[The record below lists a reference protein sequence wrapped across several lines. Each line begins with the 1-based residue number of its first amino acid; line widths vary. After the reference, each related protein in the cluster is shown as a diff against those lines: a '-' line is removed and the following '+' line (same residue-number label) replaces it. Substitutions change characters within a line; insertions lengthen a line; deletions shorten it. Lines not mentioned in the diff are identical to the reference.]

1 MNDSLE
7 ESNSEK
13 IVERLDKW
21 DKIHLPK
28 LNKNSDIIETISKK
42 LTNKYDNIQYENI
55 NLKQRMSRN
64 IPQFKTLSKN
74 ENIQKFYKTIQQE
87 KSNVLAQN
95 INMVKQRFDFDAF
108 NIENKRLKIRYNS
121 EEDKNITPI
130 LNGKSYSSRTESD
143 ELWKVGNEIGIRK
156 RIKINSN
163 TTEIKDKL
171 EDLEEI
177 KIEDRTLKLN
187 DLKLE
192 GNYTKVTSYDVYK
205 SIVEK
210 KKKLELNF
218 RKQITKLIKE
228 IKNKENKI
236 EELNQQIIE
245 LTDDNEK
252 KKTTYNDNF
261 DVVNIIKH
269 EVNRENST
277 FSFQKKTEVTR
288 KMQDLE
294 HLVEKSKKEYIEQK
308 EISNKKIP
316 LLKNQIRYYKTE
328 LNKLQEILIKVKKEN
343 IIYFKN
349 LLKEGVDVRDV
360 GLCWIIFRLNEL
372 GAKVEFN
379 DFPKFL
385 DYVNVN
391 YLLIY
396 SDKIIKINKLKILLD
411 LVRNERKNIMKSI
424 NFIDSNIRNK
434 YDEIIAKK
442 YISIPYDNIDEY
454 IRELFHKFKVRMGN
468 KYIILENFHKEKDDN
483 YLKNAQED
491 MRKMVP
497 SYRSI
502 NNKSKSRN
510 HFLTETYTF
519 NDYNKFQ
526 LNLTPKQINT
536 VDTIITIKNL
546 LNQIDKEM
554 RNLRTKHLKYFKRK
568 YESMKLKGTSECI
581 KYDLMFCALFG
592 NFAVC

>member
-64 IPQFKTLSKN
+64 IPQFKTLSRN

-121 EEDKNITPI
+121 EEDKNITPL

-205 SIVEK
+205 NIVEK

-218 RKQITKLIKE
+218 RQQITKLIKE

-245 LTDDNEK
+245 LTDDNEVFK
-252 KKTTYNDNF
+252 KKL
-261 DVVNIIKH
+261 KL
-269 EVNRENST
+269 
-277 FSFQKKTEVTR
+277 
-288 KMQDLE
+288 LE
-294 HLVEKSKKEYIEQK
+294 KC
-308 EISNKKIP
+308 KI
-316 LLKNQIRYYKTE
+316 
-328 LNKLQEILIKVKKEN
+328 
-343 IIYFKN
+343 
-349 LLKEGVDVRDV
+349 
-360 GLCWIIFRLNEL
+360 
-372 GAKVEFN
+372 
-379 DFPKFL
+379 
-385 DYVNVN
+385 
-391 YLLIY
+391 
-396 SDKIIKINKLKILLD
+396 
-411 LVRNERKNIMKSI
+411 
-424 NFIDSNIRNK
+424 
-434 YDEIIAKK
+434 
-442 YISIPYDNIDEY
+442 
-454 IRELFHKFKVRMGN
+454 
-468 KYIILENFHKEKDDN
+468 
-483 YLKNAQED
+483 
-491 MRKMVP
+491 
-497 SYRSI
+497 
-502 NNKSKSRN
+502 
-510 HFLTETYTF
+510 
-519 NDYNKFQ
+519 
-526 LNLTPKQINT
+526 
-536 VDTIITIKNL
+536 
-546 LNQIDKEM
+546 
-554 RNLRTKHLKYFKRK
+554 
-568 YESMKLKGTSECI
+568 
-581 KYDLMFCALFG
+581 
-592 NFAVC
+592 

>member
-1 MNDSLE
+1 
-7 ESNSEK
+7 
-13 IVERLDKW
+13 
-21 DKIHLPK
+21 
-28 LNKNSDIIETISKK
+28 
-42 LTNKYDNIQYENI
+42 
-55 NLKQRMSRN
+55 
-64 IPQFKTLSKN
+64 
-74 ENIQKFYKTIQQE
+74 
-87 KSNVLAQN
+87 
-95 INMVKQRFDFDAF
+95 
-108 NIENKRLKIRYNS
+108 
-121 EEDKNITPI
+121 
-130 LNGKSYSSRTESD
+130 
-143 ELWKVGNEIGIRK
+143 
-156 RIKINSN
+156 
-163 TTEIKDKL
+163 
-171 EDLEEI
+171 
-177 KIEDRTLKLN
+177 
-187 DLKLE
+187 
-192 GNYTKVTSYDVYK
+192 
-205 SIVEK
+205 
-210 KKKLELNF
+210 
-218 RKQITKLIKE
+218 
-228 IKNKENKI
+228 
-236 EELNQQIIE
+236 
-245 LTDDNEK
+245 
-252 KKTTYNDNF
+252 
-261 DVVNIIKH
+261 
-269 EVNRENST
+269 
-277 FSFQKKTEVTR
+277 
-288 KMQDLE
+288 MQDLE

-328 LNKLQEILIKVKKEN
+328 VEILIKVKKEN

-519 NDYNKFQ
+519 NDYRGIKRQMVINKAYPGFKEEV
-526 LNLTPKQINT
+526 LNTKLEEQKYPFPKNYKKSISHNPFY
-536 VDTIITIKNL
+536 VFLILLGLFIGIPLLIGFIKSII
-546 LNQIDKEM
+546 
-554 RNLRTKHLKYFKRK
+554 
-568 YESMKLKGTSECI
+568 G
-581 KYDLMFCALFG
+581 
-592 NFAVC
+592 

>member
-7 ESNSEK
+7 ESNSER
-13 IVERLDKW
+13 IVEKLDKW
-21 DKIHLPK
+21 DKIHLPT

-64 IPQFKTLSKN
+64 IPQFKTLSRN

-95 INMVKQRFDFDAF
+95 INMVKQRFDFDVF
-108 NIENKRLKIRYNS
+108 NTKNNKLRIRFNS
-121 EEDKNITPI
+121 EEDKNINQ
-130 LNGKSYSSRTESD
+130 LSNAKSYSSRTESD
-143 ELWKVGNEIGIRK
+143 ELWKVGKEIGIRK
-156 RIKINSN
+156 RIVLDSN
-163 TTEIKDKL
+163 RTEIKDKL

-177 KIEDRTLKLN
+177 KIEDRVFKLN

-192 GNYTKVTSYDVYK
+192 GNYTKVTSYDIYK

-210 KKKLELNF
+210 KKKLEQNF
-218 RKQITKLIKE
+218 KQQITKLIKE
-228 IKNKENKI
+228 IKNKEKKI
-236 EELNQQIIE
+236 EELNKEIIE
-245 LTDDNEK
+245 LTDDNQK
-252 KKTTYNDNF
+252 KKNTYNDNF

-269 EVNRENST
+269 EVDRENST
-277 FSFQKKTEVTR
+277 FDFQKKIKISR
-288 KMQDLE
+288 KINDLE
-294 HLVEKSKKEYIEQK
+294 HLVEKSKKEYIEQQ
-308 EISNKKIP
+308 EISNNKIP

-328 LNKLQEILIKVKKEN
+328 VKKLQEILNKVKKEN

-360 GLCWIIFRLNEL
+360 GLCWILFRLNEL
-372 GAKVEFN
+372 GAKVDIN

-396 SDKIIKINKLKILLD
+396 SEKIIKINKLKILLD

-424 NFIDSNIRNK
+424 NFVDPNIRNK
-434 YDEIIAKK
+434 YNEILAEND
-442 YISIPYDNIDEY
+442 ISIPYDNIDEY
-454 IRELFHKFKVRMGN
+454 IKDLFHKFKIRMGN
-468 KYIILENFHKEKDDN
+468 KYVILENFHKEKDDN

-497 SYRSI
+497 SYYS
-502 NNKSKSRN
+502 NFNKSKSRN
-510 HFLTETYTF
+510 NCLTETYTF
-519 NDYNKFQ
+519 SYYNKYQ

-546 LNQIDKEM
+546 MNQLDKEM

-568 YESMKLKGTSECI
+568 YEPMKLKGTSECI